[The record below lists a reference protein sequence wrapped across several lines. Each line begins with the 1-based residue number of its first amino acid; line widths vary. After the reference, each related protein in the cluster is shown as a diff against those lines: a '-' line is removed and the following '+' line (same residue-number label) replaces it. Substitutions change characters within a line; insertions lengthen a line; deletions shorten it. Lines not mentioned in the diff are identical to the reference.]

1 MNYFYKYLIIF
12 FALFSVNIINTIYL
26 FLFNINRDLSY
37 INSFIFWILFSVFE
51 SLLILLLHI
60 IIFKFISKSEI
71 RNINL
76 FILVFIISSIFLI
89 FWEISYNNNWFLN
102 FVFNYDII
110 IKIISYTVW
119 FLLYWIYLKNKLK
132 K

>member
-37 INSFIFWILFSVFE
+37 INSFIFWILFSIFE
-51 SLLILLLHI
+51 SLIILLLHI
-60 IIFKFISKSEI
+60 IIFKFISKLEVK
-71 RNINL
+71 NNNL
-76 FILVFIISSIFLI
+76 FILVFIISSIFLV
-89 FWEISYNNNWFLN
+89 FWEISYNTNWFLD
-102 FVFNYDII
+102 FIFNYDII
-110 IKIISYTVW
+110 LKITFYIIW
-119 FLLYWIYLKNKLK
+119 FLVYWKYLKSTLK